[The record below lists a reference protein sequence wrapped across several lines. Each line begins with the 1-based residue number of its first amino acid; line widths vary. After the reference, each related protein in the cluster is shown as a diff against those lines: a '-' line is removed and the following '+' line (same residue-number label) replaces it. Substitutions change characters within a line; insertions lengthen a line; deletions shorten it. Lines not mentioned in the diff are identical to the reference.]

1 MAIMS
6 WNGSDVPEEL
16 KRLPA
21 GEYVIQ
27 PVEEALAL
35 SPEEEEGIRRA
46 LRQVRDGQTVSH
58 EQVQADIARILGK

>member
-1 MAIMS
+1 MAILN

-21 GEYVIQ
+21 GKYLIQ
-27 PVEEALAL
+27 PADEALGL
-35 SPEEEEGIRRA
+35 RPEEEEGIREA

-58 EQVQADIARILGK
+58 EQVQADIERALGE